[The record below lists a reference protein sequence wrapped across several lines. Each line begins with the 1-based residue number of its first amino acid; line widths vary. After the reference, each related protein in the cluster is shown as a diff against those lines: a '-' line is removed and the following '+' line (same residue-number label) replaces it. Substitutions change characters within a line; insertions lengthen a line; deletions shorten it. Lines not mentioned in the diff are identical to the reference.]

1 MHVRRG
7 DACVH
12 AAQSNTRPLCRPL
25 TDYLAPLAEMRGL
38 YKAHTVFLS
47 TDDAQVERDAPALL
61 AQMGIK
67 KNLEENGWEN
77 GRIWGGLSV
86 CVSVSVCACVRACV
100 CVCLSVCLCLC
111 LCVAEF

>member
-61 AQMGIK
+61 AQMGKK
-67 KNLEENGWEN
+67 KNLGTNGGEN

-86 CVSVSVCACVRACV
+86 CMCV
-100 CVCLSVCLCLC
+100 CVCVCAYLRV
-111 LCVAEF
+111 CVCVCVCG